1 MACILMSTEYHSK
14 LLTFKFISFFTCMR
28 CSHWENY
35 SRASLCSFETQCLK
49 PLWLFCCWGRSPLW
63 PFSYV
68 PCCHHSACILWCQM
82 TLADC
87 KLSCLL
93 ETTSVSH
100 LSSFI
105 LNEAWVTKVSFP
117 ASCTSIGLLNCKK
130 STVWSEDWFTVES
143 FSSFFIFTGFLT
155 CMTFLML
162 AELWVAGKCFSLF
175 FVLVSCVWVPR
186 CRASPDL
193 QKKAFLQSLHS

>member
-1 MACILMSTEYHSK
+1 MDFEMLRKVSLVTVFIYS
-14 LLTFKFISFFTCMR
+14 LLSSF
-28 CSHWENY
+28 Y
-35 SRASLCSFETQCLK
+35 
-49 PLWLFCCWGRSPLW
+49 
-63 PFSYV
+63 
-68 PCCHHSACILWCQM
+68 ILWCQ
-82 TLADC
+82 LILVDY

-93 ETTSVSH
+93 YTICVSH

-117 ASCTSIGLLNCKK
+117 ALCTSIGLLNCKK
-130 STVWSEDWFTVES
+130 SMVWSEDWFTLQS
-143 FSSFFIFTGFLT
+143 FSSFFMLTGFLN

-162 AELWVAGKCFSLF
+162 VDMWVAGKCFSLF